1 MTKRDEWEFLSAY
14 FKVMYWFF
22 DYPDVP
28 ISLSELASELEISK
42 ATAHR
47 VVSYFIKEG
56 FLVKEQIGR
65 AWRITCNLSHPYNI
79 TRKIPYHLQL
89 VYESGI
95 IEAINRE
102 FPDNMAIVLFGSY
115 RRGDDVH
122 NSDLDIAV
130 EVPEVDEVMQ
140 IDFGRI
146 DLGFRKNVP
155 VNLLVFSRDKID
167 VNLFANIAN
176 GIVLQGFLEV
186 RP

>member
-1 MTKRDEWEFLSAY
+1 MKKNELEFLTAY
-14 FKVMYWFF
+14 LKVMYWFF

-28 ISLSELASELEISK
+28 ITLSDLASELEISK
-42 ATAHR
+42 TTAYK
-47 VVSYFIKEG
+47 VVTHFIHEG
-56 FLVKEQIGR
+56 FLFKEQIGR

-95 IEAINRE
+95 LHAINE
-102 FPDNMAIVLFGSY
+102 QFPDNIAIVLFGSY

-122 NSDLDIAV
+122 DSDLDIAV
-130 EVPEVDEVMQ
+130 EVPEVEEVMR
-140 IDFGRI
+140 IDFGRV

-167 VNLFANIAN
+167 LNLFANIAN